1 LLYISIRY
9 LSHYLSSQSARGPV
23 VLKVPVSRNRVLVP
37 HVAISSSWAAHDH
50 AFDVSLTLVFAQH
63 HEVVLPVHSP
73 SAGGEEDSSVQ

>member
-1 LLYISIRY
+1 
-9 LSHYLSSQSARGPV
+9 
-23 VLKVPVSRNRVLVP
+23 VLVP